1 MEMPVSSAVSP
12 AAETVSNSEG
22 PGLRV
27 QAGKLLVSILEAHGV
42 DRVFCVAGE
51 SYLPIFDALYDGAI
65 DVVVAHLEGSAGFM
79 AIADTKLTGRIGA
92 CFVSRGPGATN
103 ASIAVHTAQQDAV
116 PFLLFIGQVERRTL
130 RRGAFQEI
138 DYGKMFGDIAKW
150 VSEVSDPERLAEV
163 MARAIQVATS
173 GTPGPVVIVLP
184 EDMLAQEVTFPAI
197 RTSKRPSTAPSREAV
212 AEALALL
219 NGARRPLVIAGGELG
234 TAQGRRAL
242 AAFADAWELPVLVS
256 FRRHDLFDNTDRH
269 FAGDLGFHNTDAQMA
284 ALKEADLVLAVGTR
298 LGDLTT
304 HGYTFPESPWPQ
316 RKLIHVYDDPAV
328 IGVHF
333 RPDVGAACD
342 SAAFL
347 SELTAA
353 PPRREA
359 RHRRE
364 WVDRLRQF
372 RIDTATWEPRTAR
385 DGVVFGNVVV
395 ALAERL
401 DDDAIVTL
409 DAGISAALL
418 YKHFPVRPPQR
429 LIPTM
434 AGVMGSGVPG
444 AVAAALRH
452 PERQVVCVLG
462 DGDFLMTGNELAL
475 AVERKLPIKII
486 LSNNRSYG
494 SIRLQQEREYPGRN
508 IGTDLST
515 PDFAALARAFGSEA
529 LVIACEDE
537 VGPILDAAL
546 AASGPVLVEVKA
558 SLSAVLPPAT

>member
-1 MEMPVSSAVSP
+1 MEMRVPSRTS
-12 AAETVSNSEG
+12 ETAGE
-22 PGLRV
+22 RV
-27 QAGKLLVSILEAHGV
+27 EAGKVLVSILAANGV
-42 DRVFCVAGE
+42 DRVFCVPGE
-51 SYLPIFDALYDGAI
+51 SYLPVFDALYDSDI

-116 PFLLFIGQVERRTL
+116 PFLLFIGQVEVKNL
-130 RRGAFQEI
+130 RRGSFQEI

-163 MARAIQVATS
+163 VARGIQIAMS

-184 EDMLAQEVTFPAI
+184 EDMLAQEVALPAI
-197 RTSKRPSTAPSREAV
+197 KTSKRPYTGPSRAAIAETLTLLEA
-212 AEALALL
+212 
-219 NGARRPLVIAGGELG
+219 ARRPLVIAGGELG
-234 TAQGRRAL
+234 TEEGRHAL
-242 AAFADAWELPVLVS
+242 AAFAERFELPVIVS
-256 FRRHDLFDNTDRH
+256 FRRHDLLDNTDRH
-269 FAGDLGFHNTDAQMA
+269 FAGELGFQNSDEQIA
-284 ALKEADLVLAVGTR
+284 ALREADLILATGTR

-304 HGYTFPESPWPQ
+304 HGYTFPESPWPA
-316 RKLIHVYDDPAV
+316 RKLVHVYDDQAV
-328 IGVHF
+328 IGAHF
-333 RPDVGAACD
+333 RADVGAACD

-347 SELTAA
+347 AELIAAA
-353 PPRREA
+353 PAEQLRE
-359 RHRRE
+359 RRE
-364 WVDRLRQF
+364 WVDRLR
-372 RIDTATWEPRTAR
+372 RLRVDIATWTHRTAL
-385 DGVVFGNVVV
+385 DGVVFGNVVA
-395 ALAERL
+395 ALAERVAE
-401 DDDAIVTL
+401 DAVVIL

-429 LIPTM
+429 LIPTV

-515 PDFAALARAFGSEA
+515 PDFAALARAFGCGS
-529 LVIACEDE
+529 LVISREEE
-537 VGPILDAAL
+537 VGPTLDAAL
-546 AASGPVLVEVKA
+546 AAPGPVLIEVKA
-558 SLSAVLPPAT
+558 SLSAVLPTPAR